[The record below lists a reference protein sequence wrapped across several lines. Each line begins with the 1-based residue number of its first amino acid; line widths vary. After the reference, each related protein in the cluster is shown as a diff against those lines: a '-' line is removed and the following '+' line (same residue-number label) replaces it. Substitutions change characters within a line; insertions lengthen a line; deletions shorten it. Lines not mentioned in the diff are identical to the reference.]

1 MIEQSV
7 LVTGVRPAAPPPV
20 PALRSLRWVR
30 GLLPEEEGTA
40 WWAEVTSCVAEASDP
55 GERRR
60 YLRSYRQS
68 IPQLIWTSWT
78 SEVRSV
84 QPALAGAEYRNAE
97 RKTTDMA
104 FADTEDKFGIKIQS
118 AKAPRT
124 LEQSFSLI
132 AGSVYLIGGII
143 GFFVTGFGSFTE
155 VTHHSLFGMFM
166 LNPFHNIV
174 YLALGALWLLA
185 GFALTPAGTEGLNV
199 AIGGTYALTTVLGFL
214 GYFSLLSIPA
224 GASGDNLLHLVTALV
239 TFVFGCGLLRG
250 LHPPASVRR

>member
-1 MIEQSV
+1 MIGQSA
-7 LVTGVRPAAPPPV
+7 LVTGVRPAGPRPA
-20 PALRSLRWVR
+20 PALRSLGWVR
-30 GLLPEEEGTA
+30 GLLPAAEGTA
-40 WWAEVTSCVAEASDP
+40 WWAEVTSCVAETSDP

-68 IPQLIWTSWT
+68 IPQLVWTSWT

-97 RKTTDMA
+97 RKATDMA
-104 FADTEDKFGIKIQS
+104 FVDTEDKFGIKIQS

-132 AGSVYLIGGII
+132 AGSLYVIGGII

-155 VTHHSLFGMFM
+155 VTHHSPFGMFM

-174 YLALGALWLLA
+174 HIALGGLWLLA
-185 GFALTPAGTEGLNV
+185 AFALTPAGTEGLNV
-199 AIGGTYALTTVLGFL
+199 AIGGIYALATVLGVF

-224 GASGDNLLHLVTALV
+224 GASGGNFLHLVTALV
-239 TFVFGCGLLRG
+239 TFVFGCGL
-250 LHPPASVRR
+250 VRAMGGSQAATA